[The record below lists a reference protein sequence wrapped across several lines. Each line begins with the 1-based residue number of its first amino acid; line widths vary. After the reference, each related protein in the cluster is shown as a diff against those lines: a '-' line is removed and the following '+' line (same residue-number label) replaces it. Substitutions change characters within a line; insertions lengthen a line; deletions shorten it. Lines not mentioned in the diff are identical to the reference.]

1 MRLYL
6 TALTFTAICLSSCKN
21 LPSKENLASIS
32 TENIEQYAIQG
43 ILWQQTAGEYKA
55 LCYQA
60 FNTAKFQ
67 LEKELENH
75 LATEK
80 PLAII
85 TDIDETVLDN
95 SPYQATQAKAG
106 KSYSS
111 ETWTAWGNMKS
122 AQAIPGALEFL
133 KFAESNGVQV
143 FYISDRY
150 DTQTEATLE
159 NLRKAG
165 FPNADTDHI
174 LLKQK
179 GVDKEKRR
187 QIVTSNYKVVLF
199 LGDNLSDFSKIFDH
213 QTLEDRNS
221 FAENEKTEF
230 GKKFIVLPNPMYG
243 AWQTDGI
250 YEGKYNWSPAQ
261 KDSIIRKKMNSY

>member
-1 MRLYL
+1 MRIQYFAV
-6 TALTFTAICLSSCKN
+6 TLSIISFVSCKN
-21 LPSKENLASIS
+21 LPPQENQTSITSK
-32 TENIEQYAIQG
+32 NIEEYALQG

-60 FNTAKFQ
+60 FNAAKLQ
-67 LEKELENH
+67 LEKEIENH
-75 LATEK
+75 SASEK

-106 KSYSS
+106 ESYTS
-111 ETWTAWGNMKS
+111 ETWTAWGNQES
-122 AQAIPGALEFL
+122 AKAVPGALEFFNFV
-133 KFAESNGVQV
+133 KSKGVQV

-150 DTQTEATLE
+150 DSQNEATLN
-159 NLRKAG
+159 NLKKAG
-165 FPNADTDHI
+165 FPNAEADHI

-187 QIVTSNYKVVLF
+187 QIVLEKHKVVMY
-199 LGDNLSDFSKIFDH
+199 LGDNLSDFSKIFDK
-213 QTLEDRNS
+213 QTLDARNS
-221 FAENEKTEF
+221 LTENEKDEF
-230 GKKFIVLPNPMYG
+230 GKRFIVLPNPMYG

-250 YEGKYNWSPAQ
+250 YEGNYNWTPAQ
-261 KDSIIRKKMNSY
+261 KDSIIRAKLNSY